1 MDGIGR
7 LITVTQMKS
16 NNANEEAMHGAEKQ
30 RGIINEQKA
39 LRGQQRA
46 LEDKVRDKEVT
57 DTEYWQIRDM
67 LVDAK
72 LDTKGVDGTMSG
84 ILGHYDAGHQG
95 EVGHWKGKL
104 GAEGQEKTNQDL
116 VDGIKAKFQD
126 AVSALESEDKLGN
139 FEIQDLMSTFNQAE
153 TLASSVLKK
162 RDDTGNAVIGKV

>member
-1 MDGIGR
+1 MAMDGIGR

-16 NNANEEAMHGAEKQ
+16 NNANEEAMHGADKQ
-30 RGIINEQKA
+30 RDIINAQKT

-46 LEDKVRDKEVT
+46 LEDKVRDKVVSGADEA
-57 DTEYWQIRDM
+57 QIRDM
-67 LVDAK
+67 MGKAGISQVGISFAR
-72 LDTKGVDGTMSG
+72 DGEG
-84 ILGHYDAGHQG
+84 NA
-95 EVGHWKGKL
+95 KL
-104 GAEGQEKTNQDL
+104 GAEGAEKTNQDM
-116 VDGIKAKFQD
+116 VDSIKAKFQD

>member
-1 MDGIGR
+1 
-7 LITVTQMKS
+7 
-16 NNANEEAMHGAEKQ
+16 MHGADKQ
-30 RGIINEQKA
+30 RGIINEQKT

-46 LEDKVRDKEVT
+46 LEDKVRDKEIT
-57 DTEYWQIRDM
+57 DGEYWQIRDM

-72 LDTKGVDGTMSG
+72 LQTTGVDGTMDG

-95 EVGHWKGKL
+95 EFGHWKGKL
-104 GAEGQEKTNQDL
+104 GAEGHEKKNQDL

>member
-1 MDGIGR
+1 MAMDGIGR

-16 NNANEEAMHGAEKQ
+16 NNANEEAMHGADKQ
-30 RGIINEQKA
+30 RDIINAQKT

-46 LEDKVRDKEVT
+46 LEDKVRSDKEVSGT
-57 DTEYWQIRDM
+57 DETAIRDM
-67 LVDAK
+67 MFKAGISQD
-72 LDTKGVDGTMSG
+72 GVSFARDGDG
-84 ILGHYDAGHQG
+84 KA
-95 EVGHWKGKL
+95 KL
-104 GAEGQEKTNQDL
+104 GAEGSEKTNQDMI
-116 VDGIKAKFQD
+116 DSIKAKFQD

>member
-1 MDGIGR
+1 MAMDGIGR

-16 NNANEEAMHGAEKQ
+16 NNANEEAMHGADKQ
-30 RGIINEQKA
+30 RGIINEQKT

-46 LEDKVRDKEVT
+46 FEDKVRDKEISSG
-57 DTEYWQIRDM
+57 DESQIRAM
-67 LVDAK
+67 MTQAEIS
-72 LDTKGVDGTMSG
+72 TNGVSFSRDGEG
-84 ILGHYDAGHQG
+84 KA
-95 EVGHWKGKL
+95 KL
-104 GAEGQEKTNQDL
+104 GAEGAEKTNQDMI
-116 VDGIKAKFQD
+116 DSIKAKFQD

>member
-1 MDGIGR
+1 MTDG
-7 LITVTQMKS
+7 
-16 NNANEEAMHGAEKQ
+16 
-30 RGIINEQKA
+30 
-39 LRGQQRA
+39 
-46 LEDKVRDKEVT
+46 
-57 DTEYWQIRDM
+57 EYWQIRDM

-84 ILGHYDAGHQG
+84 ILGHYDEGHQG